1 MYPIKTNKLTM
12 TSGYG
17 RRTYTI
23 DGKKVTD
30 FHNGID
36 LVGGDDIVATA
47 DGIVVKVVNKGCKGG
62 TMCLIRIKHKTY
74 QTAYYHIKSRSAK
87 VKAGDYVKKGTVIAK
102 VGSTGKVTGK
112 HLHYQIDKGSNSTS
126 INPYEYVFGDK
137 EISGISTGDWKVE
150 SPRYVRTGAG
160 TEYRIK
166 QVRELSPDGQRN
178 VVDKNPTA
186 KAQYEKGT
194 IFTVRSIEKGRNN
207 SIWGVSPSGYIC
219 LISSTGKEY
228 CKKL

>member
-1 MYPIKTNKLTM
+1 MYPIKTNKLVM

-36 LVGGDDIVATA
+36 LVGGDDIVAIA
-47 DGIVVKVVNKGCKGG
+47 DGIVTKVVNKGCKGG
-62 TMCLIRIKHKTY
+62 TMCLIRIKHKIY
-74 QTAYYHIKSRSAK
+74 QTAYYHIKSGSAK
-87 VKAGDYVKKGTVIAK
+87 VKVGDYVKKGTVIAK

-137 EISGISTGDWKVE
+137 ELSGISTGNWQVE

-166 QVRELSPDGQRN
+166 QVRELTPDGQN
-178 VVDKNPTA
+178 HAVDKNPTA

-194 IFTVRSIEKGRNN
+194 IFTVRSIEKVRNN